1 MTHNDNGPDPDR
13 NYGET
18 AVFIREIEKLS
29 KITDS
34 AILALWQAIADD

>member
-1 MTHNDNGPDPDR
+1 MNEYEKCHKLLPLMTHNDNGPDPDR

-29 KITDS
+29 KID
-34 AILALWQAIADD
+34 